1 MASSSFSSKIFNFRN
16 FLVSTL
22 SLYCLQQ
29 LRISTKQ
36 IPMVA
41 KELRL
46 KNIKRKIPTCKSI
59 IWCKKMH
66 FVVDFYWFSFRILV
80 CTICKPYKSYW
91 GSACYGIEDVYIL
104 TPLLCPSH
112 TLLSSL
118 YICSRGSSVDVAS
131 CCFHFSTFE
140 VGPNG
145 TIVVKTPKKETHKKT
160 PKRRSPYNSN
170 YICRNSHFFV
180 HFSIFEVLVGYI
192 VPKYRSSIKY
202 QWEMVGQI
210 HTYMAQDGIDLFEG

>member
-1 MASSSFSSKIFNFRN
+1 MLWHRGR
-16 FLVSTL
+16 
-22 SLYCLQQ
+22 LYTN
-29 LRISTKQ
+29 S
-36 IPMVA
+36 
-41 KELRL
+41 
-46 KNIKRKIPTCKSI
+46 
-59 IWCKKMH
+59 
-66 FVVDFYWFSFRILV
+66 FVVSIPHYTFFSLHML
-80 CTICKPYKSYW
+80 K
-91 GSACYGIEDVYIL
+91 
-104 TPLLCPSH
+104 
-112 TLLSSL
+112 
-118 YICSRGSSVDVAS
+118 SSVDVAS

-210 HTYMAQDGIDLFEG
+210 LLHTYMAQDGIDLFEG